1 MCEGPRCSIVGSI
14 PRRPSDRNGWVGA
27 TGGVIPM
34 LLAGLLPTQ
43 ARRFP
48 SHSISHPID
57 APPESGFY
65 ATKRAVVAAF
75 EREYFVALARRCQ
88 GNVSEMARQSAMKRH
103 HVRAFLRKHGID
115 RHSL

>member
-1 MCEGPRCSIVGSI
+1 
-14 PRRPSDRNGWVGA
+14 
-27 TGGVIPM
+27 M
-34 LLAGLLPTQ
+34 LLAGYLPTPP
-43 ARRFP
+43 RRFSAP
-48 SHSISHPID
+48 PID
-57 APPESGFY
+57 APAAEGGFY
-65 ATKRAVVAAF
+65 AAKRAIVAAF